1 MDSRSLPSSPYV
13 DPGVQARRT
22 DAVTSVLQRYG
33 RNIMW
38 QYQHNMNWIAF
49 DQDTSALIEQAFIT
63 TESFVLLP
71 CESSSVPGA
80 DMCVH
85 FDDCK
90 IGGIIN
96 IRRSDQAGDSGD
108 SAWCYEADDGSWPE
122 MDYYSSNTL
131 NAFFRSGRSTIVLHT
146 PYGSYRIE
154 HISGSGLRQSSVITG
169 KRRALKRKEDVQLQ
183 QFDALSSFVLQT
195 AVPYDEDDDETA
207 PDNFK
212 CPITR
217 AVMVDPVSLA
227 DGHTY
232 ERQAILNWLRQHNK
246 SPKTGAVL
254 PDTRVTP
261 NHVLRSVIQ
270 EDMAARKAARIGVV
284 AGGAT

>member
-1 MDSRSLPSSPYV
+1 V

-22 DAVTSVLQRYG
+22 DAVTAVLQRYG

-38 QYQHNMNWIAF
+38 QYQYSGNWIAF
-49 DQDTSALIEQAFIT
+49 DQDTSALIEQAFST
-63 TESFVLLP
+63 TESFALLP

-80 DMCVH
+80 DMCIH

-90 IGGIIN
+90 IGGIIS

-108 SAWCYEADDGSWPE
+108 SVWCYAADGGGWSD
-122 MDYYSSNTL
+122 MDDYSSSTL
-131 NAFFRSGRSTIVLHT
+131 CAFFRSGRSTIVLHT

-154 HISGSGLRQSSVITG
+154 HVPGSGLRQSSVITG
-169 KRRALKRKEDVQLQ
+169 KHRALKRKEDVQLQ
-183 QFDALSSFVLQT
+183 QFDVLSFMLQT
-195 AVPYDEDDDETA
+195 TASYDEEDDEAA
-207 PDNFK
+207 PDNYK

-232 ERQAILNWLRQHNK
+232 EKQAILNWIRTHNK

-270 EDMAARKAARIGVV
+270 EDMAARKAARI
-284 AGGAT
+284 AALPY

>member
-1 MDSRSLPSSPYV
+1 MHTSRSLPSSPYV

-22 DAVTSVLQRYG
+22 DAVTSVIQRYG

-49 DQDTSALIEQAFIT
+49 DQDTSALIEQAFST

-108 SAWCYEADDGSWPE
+108 SVWCYAADGGGWSD
-122 MDYYSSNTL
+122 MDDYSSSTL

-146 PYGSYRIE
+146 SYGSYRIE
-154 HISGSGLRQSSVITG
+154 YIPGSGLRQSSVITG
-169 KRRALKRKEDVQLQ
+169 KRRALNRKEYVQLQ
-183 QFDALSSFVLQT
+183 QFDALSSSVLQN
-195 AVPYDEDDDETA
+195 AVPYDEEDDEAA

-232 ERQAILNWLRQHNK
+232 EKQAITNWLRMHNK

-270 EDMAARKAARIGVV
+270 EDMAARKAARIAVV
-284 AGGAT
+284 AGV